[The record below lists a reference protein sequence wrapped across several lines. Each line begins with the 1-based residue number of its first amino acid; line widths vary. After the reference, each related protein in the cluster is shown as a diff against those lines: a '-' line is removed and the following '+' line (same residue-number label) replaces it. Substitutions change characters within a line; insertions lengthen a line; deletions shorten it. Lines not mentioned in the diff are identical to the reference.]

1 MVVEWSKNIFYL
13 LRNIVIHSG
22 CQKYEIFKKKI
33 TNTLNC
39 ESLKIYTRYL
49 VNEKSIVS
57 LYIYYELLSLFC
69 ENITGNVPSV
79 LVVVFF
85 KRRRSLWIYLMNSQ
99 KIASL
104 RHVSSS
110 GWFCQTFC
118 RINGLWRFHVSEIRW
133 KFVEVFLIVVLSG
146 PPCW

>member
-110 GWFCQTFC
+110 G
-118 RINGLWRFHVSEIRW
+118 
-133 KFVEVFLIVVLSG
+133 
-146 PPCW
+146 